1 MSSIMNS
8 NSNIPITK
16 GKGHTHQK
24 RHNKRDVEIT
34 TTELS
39 LAKDSEGEFYAKV
52 AKPLGSGQFN
62 VVDNEGREV
71 RATIMRSFKK
81 GPARELINPEDWV
94 KVQEGISKNQFFI
107 NHKYSKSDEIK
118 LYSLGLIG
126 KPKNDTSVEASD
138 LVFEDS
144 KEEPDANL
152 TLEDIWDDL

>member
-1 MSSIMNS
+1 MSSKTN
-8 NSNIPITK
+8 

-24 RHNKRDVEIT
+24 RHNKRDNEIVIN
-34 TTELS
+34 EIS
-39 LAKDSEGEFYAKV
+39 FAKSSEGEFYAKV

-71 RATIMRSFKK
+71 RASITRSFMK
-81 GPARELINPEDWV
+81 GPKRELINPDDYV
-94 KVQEGISKNQFFI
+94 KIQPGISKDQYFI
-107 NHKYSKSDEIK
+107 NHKYNKNDIDK

-138 LVFEDS
+138 LIFEAEPSQEGEKD
-144 KEEPDANL
+144 KEL